1 MNLRYFVFLRWAY
14 FTKTSQV
21 FDTLDRL
28 SLFWEIRSAFR
39 QWRVSVFGV
48 GFTMAVQAS
57 VKSIVK
63 STTAKL
69 SEKIAPHRDENV
81 PAIETSGG
89 WASRL
94 AGLLS
99 KNKQFQDD
107 VHNMMRY
114 NFLLPFFVL
123 IIVYCYLFSVIRTA
137 VQYA

>member
-1 MNLRYFVFLRWAY
+1 MSYNSLKLFLKKQRFLRQQRLKKGTTITFSDMNLRYFVFLRWAY

-99 KNKQFQDD
+99 KNK
-107 VHNMMRY
+107 
-114 NFLLPFFVL
+114 
-123 IIVYCYLFSVIRTA
+123 
-137 VQYA
+137 